1 VISERSGGR
10 SSSSRC
16 RRSQGH
22 RQFESRRLARPRRP
36 RLNPA
41 APEPV
46 TGRVGDNGMHDQDP
60 ALVAGELRGY
70 RQFDLRHDG
79 LYPQVHT
86 EFGPWRAR
94 LERAR
99 CVVTP
104 EHAAPVSGC
113 TCGLYAWYL
122 PGSATVA
129 LGPASAVVAA
139 SGRCILGD
147 RGFRA
152 AAARIEAVAL
162 PGHLLCR
169 PWAAARVRRML
180 TTRYPETTVY
190 ASARRMIKDHPP
202 HDVSGLGINPPADR
216 SRGYRS
222 AALGLSA
229 AVMVPTYA
237 LFLIPRDAVAQTVT
251 AGWPVFVLLVVLWQ
265 AGIVWLLTRLLK
277 LQTDSP
283 RRP

>member
-16 RRSQGH
+16 WRSQG
-22 RQFESRRLARPRRP
+22 QSRRTAPPRPRS
-36 RLNPA
+36 NPA

-46 TGRVGDNGMHDQDP
+46 TGRVGDNGPHDQDP

-79 LYPQVHT
+79 LYPLVHT
-86 EFGPWRAR
+86 ESGPWHGR

-99 CVVTP
+99 CGVAP
-104 EHAAPVSGC
+104 GHAAPAAGC

-139 SGRCILGD
+139 SGLCILGD
-147 RGFRA
+147 SGFRA

-180 TTRYPETTVY
+180 TARYPGTTVY
-190 ASARRMIKDHPP
+190 ASARRMIRDHPP
-202 HDVSGLGINPPADR
+202 QDVSGLGITPPADR
-216 SRGYRS
+216 SRAYRS

-229 AVMVPTYA
+229 AVTVPTYA
-237 LFLIPRDAVAQTVT
+237 LFLVPRDAVAQTVS

-265 AGIVWLLTRLLK
+265 AGLVWLLTRLLN
-277 LQTDSP
+277 LQTNPP

>member
-1 VISERSGGR
+1 MR
-10 SSSSRC
+10 
-16 RRSQGH
+16 
-22 RQFESRRLARPRRP
+22 F
-36 RLNPA
+36 
-41 APEPV
+41 
-46 TGRVGDNGMHDQDP
+46 
-60 ALVAGELRGY
+60 
-70 RQFDLRHDG
+70 
-79 LYPQVHT
+79 
-86 EFGPWRAR
+86 
-94 LERAR
+94 
-99 CVVTP
+99 TP
-104 EHAAPVSGC
+104 EHVAPASGC

-180 TTRYPETTVY
+180 TTRYPDTTVY

-202 HDVSGLGINPPADR
+202 HDVSGLGISPPADR

>member
-1 VISERSGGR
+1 MISERSGGR

-16 RRSQGH
+16 RRSRGH
-22 RQFESRRLARPRRP
+22 RRFESRRLARPRP
-36 RLNPA
+36 LLSPA
-41 APEPV
+41 EPEPV
-46 TGRVGDNGMHDQDP
+46 TGRVGDDGMHDQDP

-202 HDVSGLGINPPADR
+202 HDVSGLGISPPADR

-265 AGIVWLLTRLLK
+265 AGIVWLLTRLLT

>member
-1 VISERSGGR
+1 
-10 SSSSRC
+10 
-16 RRSQGH
+16 
-22 RQFESRRLARPRRP
+22 
-36 RLNPA
+36 
-41 APEPV
+41 V
-46 TGRVGDNGMHDQDP
+46 TGRVGDDGMHDQDP

-86 EFGPWRAR
+86 ESGPWHAR

-104 EHAAPVSGC
+104 EHAAPASGC

-169 PWAAARVRRML
+169 PWAAARIRQML
-180 TTRYPETTVY
+180 TARYPETTVY
-190 ASARRMIKDHPP
+190 ASARRMIRDHPP
-202 HDVSGLGINPPADR
+202 QDVSALGINPPADR

-222 AALGLSA
+222 AAMGLSA

-237 LFLIPRDAVAQTVT
+237 LFLIPREAVAQTVS

-265 AGIVWLLTRLLK
+265 AGLVWLLTRLLK

>member
-1 VISERSGGR
+1 MTSERSGGR

-22 RQFESRRLARPRRP
+22 RQVESRRLAPPRP
-36 RLNPA
+36 RLSPA
-41 APEPV
+41 VPEPV
-46 TGRVGDNGMHDQDP
+46 SGSVGDNGLNDQDP

-70 RQFDLRHDG
+70 RQFDLRQDG
-79 LYPQVHT
+79 LYPRVHA
-86 EFGPWRAR
+86 ESGPWHAR

-104 EHAAPVSGC
+104 GHAAPVPGC

-129 LGPASAVVAA
+129 LGPANAVVAA
-139 SGRCILGD
+139 SGRCILAD
-147 RGFRA
+147 RGVRA
-152 AAARIEAVAL
+152 EVARIEAVAL

-180 TTRYPETTVY
+180 TERYPEATVY
-190 ASARRMIKDHPP
+190 VSARRMIRDHPP
-202 HDVSGLGINPPADR
+202 HDVSELGISPPADP
-216 SRGYRS
+216 SRAYRS
-222 AALGLSA
+222 ATLALSA

-237 LFLIPRDAVAQTVT
+237 LFLIPRDAAAQTVS
-251 AGWPVFVLLVVLWQ
+251 AQWPAFLLLVVLWQ
-265 AGIVWLLTRLLK
+265 VGLVWLLTRLLK
-277 LQTDSP
+277 LQTAP
-283 RRP
+283 

>member
-1 VISERSGGR
+1 VTSERRGAR

-22 RQFESRRLARPRRP
+22 RQVESRRPAPPRP
-36 RLNPA
+36 RLSPA

-46 TGRVGDNGMHDQDP
+46 TGRVGDGGTHDQDP

-70 RQFDLRHDG
+70 RQFDVGHDG
-79 LYPQVHT
+79 LYPRVHA
-86 EFGPWRAR
+86 ESGPWHAR

-104 EHAAPVSGC
+104 EHAAPASGC

-139 SGRCILGD
+139 SGRCVLGD

-169 PWAAARVRRML
+169 PWAAVRVQRML
-180 TTRYPETTVY
+180 RARYPETTVY
-190 ASARRMIKDHPP
+190 ASARRMIRDHPP
-202 HDVSGLGINPPADR
+202 HDVSGLGITPPADR

-222 AALGLSA
+222 ATLALSA

-237 LFLIPRDAVAQTVT
+237 LFLVPRDAVAQTVS
-251 AGWPVFVLLVVLWQ
+251 AEWPVFVLVVVLWH
-265 AGIVWLLTRLLK
+265 AGLVWLLTRLLK

>member
-1 VISERSGGR
+1 M
-10 SSSSRC
+10 
-16 RRSQGH
+16 
-22 RQFESRRLARPRRP
+22 
-36 RLNPA
+36 
-41 APEPV
+41 
-46 TGRVGDNGMHDQDP
+46 TGRVGDNGMHDQGP
-60 ALVAGELRGY
+60 ALVPGELRGY
-70 RQFDLRHDG
+70 RQFDLRDDG
-79 LYPQVHT
+79 LYPQVHA
-86 EFGPWRAR
+86 ESGPWDPR

-104 EHAAPVSGC
+104 EHEAPASGC

-147 RGFRA
+147 RGFRG

-162 PGHLLCR
+162 PGHVLCR

-180 TTRYPETTVY
+180 KARYPETTVY
-190 ASARRMIKDHPP
+190 ASARRMIQDHPP
-202 HDVSGLGINPPADR
+202 HDMSGLGISVPADR

-222 AALGLSA
+222 AAFGLSA

-237 LFLIPRDAVAQTVT
+237 LFLIPRDAVAQTVR
-251 AGWPVFVLLVVLWQ
+251 AGWPAFVLLVVLWQ
-265 AGIVWLLTRLLK
+265 AGIVWLLSRLLK